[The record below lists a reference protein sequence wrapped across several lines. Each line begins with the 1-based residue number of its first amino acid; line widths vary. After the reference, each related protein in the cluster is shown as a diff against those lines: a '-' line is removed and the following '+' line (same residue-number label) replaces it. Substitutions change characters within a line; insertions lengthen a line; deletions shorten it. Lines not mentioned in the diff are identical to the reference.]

1 MPPRKLT
8 DEEKFINALRR
19 IETYT
24 VPKKDGSRLVTCFV
38 PVKTG
43 KLVKNKHANTYKVSV
58 GKDKQ
63 LVHKFVYEQY
73 IGPVPKRYD
82 VSHLCHN
89 ESCCNLMH
97 LHIETR
103 ADNVARIGCHGLLKF
118 KGYKKLVNACNHQP
132 RCIKVTVMDTFEI
145 IHPNQVDQ

>member
-8 DEEKFINALRR
+8 DEEKFINALGR
-19 IETYT
+19 IENYT
-24 VPKKDGSRLVTCFV
+24 VPKKDSTGLVTCFI
-38 PVKTG
+38 PVETG

-73 IGPVPKRYD
+73 IGPVPKGYD

-89 ESCCNLMH
+89 ESCCNLLH
-97 LHIETR
+97 LHIETH
-103 ADNVARIGCHGLLKF
+103 ADNMDRIGCPGLLKF
-118 KGYKKLVNACNHQP
+118 KGYKNVVNACKHEP
-132 RCIKVTVMDTFEI
+132 RCIKVTVMDTFDI
-145 IHPNQVDQ
+145 IRPNQVDK